1 MKLSKEFLFPII
13 FSIASFIIT
22 ILILGLIS
30 SQLFLNP
37 RISEF
42 GLFEAWSIW
51 DAPHYLDIADN
62 WYVTEGEDANW
73 IVFLPFYPLLIRIID
88 AVSPVGILFSGYF
101 VSFLSTVMA
110 SIAFYKLLLLDYH
123 RKTALFSLGALL
135 LFPTSFFL
143 FLPYPESIFL
153 ALVLLTFYFSRKG
166 NFILASVFA
175 MLCTAS
181 KIAGLALIPVI
192 FTEIILHH
200 IKFSKPANFYK
211 MFLVLNLPIVGFLV
225 YLWINFETHGNI
237 FYFQSVQ
244 SANWGTE
251 FSPVVSGISQ
261 SWGFTGDPEFET
273 RMYLGFGQIGA
284 FVLALLTTIYSFFKL
299 RRSYF
304 VYSAAFLLIYSSM
317 SFWLSFPRYILSLF
331 PLFIIVGILSAKNR
345 MFTVLWFTLSLIL
358 LFVFGTIALEHGSVL

>member
-13 FSIASFIIT
+13 FSIVSFVIS
-22 ILILGLIS
+22 ILVLGLIS
-30 SQLFLNP
+30 SQVFLNP
-37 RISEF
+37 RISEI

-51 DAPHYLDIADN
+51 DSPHYLDIADN
-62 WYVTEGEDANW
+62 WYVSEGEDANW
-73 IVFLPFYPLLIRIID
+73 IVFLPLYPLLIRIID
-88 AVSPVGILFSGYF
+88 TVLPLGILFSGYL
-101 VSFLSTVMA
+101 VSFLSTVAA
-110 SIAFYKLLLLDYH
+110 SVAFYKLLLLDNPK
-123 RKTALFSLGALL
+123 KTALMSLAALL

-153 ALVLLTFYFSRKG
+153 ALVLLTFYFARKG
-166 NFILASVFA
+166 NFILASIFA
-175 MLCTAS
+175 MLCTAT

-200 IKFSKPANFYK
+200 TRISKQANFYK
-211 MFLVLNLPIVGFLV
+211 MFWVLNLPILGFLA
-225 YLWINFETHGNI
+225 YLWINYATHGDI
-237 FYFQSVQ
+237 FYFQTVQ

-251 FSPVVSGISQ
+251 FSPVISGINQ
-261 SWGFTGDPEFET
+261 AWGFTGDPEFET

-331 PLFIIVGILSAKNR
+331 PLFIIVGIIAKNR
-345 MFTVLWFTLSLIL
+345 MFAVLWLTLSLIL